1 MGSLVFLGIVV
12 NGMLAGWLFK
22 LYPTKPVM
30 IAALF
35 FSQLSLLL
43 FISTENYYL
52 SLLARFFMGAF
63 QVFHI
68 VFLPV
73 WIDKYGG

>member
-22 LYPTKPVM
+22 LYTTKPVM
-30 IAALF
+30 ISALI

-43 FISTENYYL
+43 FIKTESY
-52 SLLARFFMGAF
+52 
-63 QVFHI
+63 
-68 VFLPV
+68 
-73 WIDKYGG
+73 